1 MLNFNNVVSG
11 SSSARMHNDLAL
23 QNVANTKVDLQAA
36 LDPMITSASKNFV
49 SGTTASSHTTALV
62 GLRDNYD
69 QIPKDK
75 DGYITKQGLQKVV
88 DNPKDFPPSAVA
100 AARYFLDPAHVDQ
113 LNALDTS
120 REKCAEGKVNLDGKY
135 SREDIESELSH
146 PDLVDVRPSVSEQAA
161 GQAGVQVAEQV
172 AQGAAKAAGD
182 AQVKAAAGQAGVQ
195 VAEQVAQG
203 AAKAAGDAQVK
214 AAAGQAGAQ
223 VAEQVAQGAAK
234 AAGDAQAKAAEDA
247 KTKAAGDAQ
256 ATAAADVQAKDA
268 ANAQAKDAADA
279 QAKAVADAQA
289 KASADAQ
296 AKAAA
301 DAQAK
306 EKSDADAAAAPDKQK
321 PGRMSDDSGSDTGI
335 TMV

>member
-1 MLNFNNVVSG
+1 MLNFNDVVSG

-182 AQVKAAAGQAGVQ
+182 AQVKAAAGQAG
-195 VAEQVAQG
+195 
-203 AAKAAGDAQVK
+203 
-214 AAAGQAGAQ
+214 AQ

>member
-1 MLNFNNVVSG
+1 MLNFNDVVSG

-36 LDPMITSASKNFV
+36 LDPMIASASKKFV
-49 SGTTASSHTTALV
+49 SGTTALSHTTALV

-120 REKCAEGKVNLDGKY
+120 REKYAEGKVNLDGKY

-182 AQVKAAAGQAGVQ
+182 AQVKAAAGQAGV
-195 VAEQVAQG
+195 
-203 AAKAAGDAQVK
+203 
-214 AAAGQAGAQ
+214 Q